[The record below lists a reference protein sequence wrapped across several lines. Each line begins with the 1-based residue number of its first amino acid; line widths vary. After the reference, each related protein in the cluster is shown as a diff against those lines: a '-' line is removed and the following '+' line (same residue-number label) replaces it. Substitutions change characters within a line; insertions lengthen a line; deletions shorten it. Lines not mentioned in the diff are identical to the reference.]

1 MATLVL
7 AEKPSVARDL
17 AHVLGA
23 TSRAEGYLQGN
34 GYVVTWAIGHLVALA
49 EPQEMNRAWKRW
61 SLADLPIL
69 PNAWPLVV
77 SESTRAQ
84 YAIVRRWLL
93 SSDVDDVVCATDAGR
108 EGELIFRYIY
118 ESAGASKPVRR
129 LWISSLTPQ
138 AIRAGF
144 ASLQDGRAFDR
155 LADAARARS
164 RADWL
169 VGMNLTR
176 AYSVLNDDVLS
187 VGRVQTP
194 TLAMIVA
201 AELQQPIRVTSGP
214 AIQHAGD
221 LASILSSL
229 AEGEVLFLDEIHRFT
244 KAQQDGLLSGVENRL
259 VVLVAATT
267 ENPSFSVIAPLLSRS
282 MLITLEPLSA
292 DELDDVLTAALSEQR
307 GLGGVFTLEPEAR
320 QHVIRMAGGDARRVL
335 TSLEAAAGVAL
346 DAQPAGRDSEEQILI
361 TLAQVEQAVAH
372 AAVRYDRAG
381 DQHYDVASALIK
393 SMRGSDVDASLH
405 YLARMLEAGED
416 PRFIARRIV
425 IAASEDVG
433 MADPTALQTAVA
445 AMHAVAQIGMPE
457 ARIILAQAVVHN
469 AIAPKSNSS
478 YLGINEAIA
487 DIRAGRGGPVPVH
500 LRGSGYAGAG
510 RIGHGEGYRYA
521 HDDPAGV
528 VAQQYLPDDLLVGT
542 DYFRPTD
549 RGFEQT
555 LSARWAR
562 LKELIRATS

>member
-1 MATLVL
+1 MTTGGDDDLFAASSRDPLAGGVLSASSLPPLAVRMRPRSLDEVRGQSDVLRPGSPLRRLIEGHAGAAGPLSAIIWGPPGTGKTTL
-7 AEKPSVARDL
+7 A
-17 AHVLGA
+17 
-23 TSRAEGYLQGN
+23 
-34 GYVVTWAIGHLVALA
+34 HLVA
-49 EPQEMNRAWKRW
+49 
-61 SLADLPIL
+61 
-69 PNAWPLVV
+69 NA
-77 SESTRAQ
+77 
-84 YAIVRRWLL
+84 
-93 SSDVDDVVCATDAGR
+93 AGR
-108 EGELIFRYIY
+108 RFVEL
-118 ESAGASKPVRR
+118 SAVTAGVKDVR
-129 LWISSLTPQ
+129 
-138 AIRAGF
+138 AVMEA
-144 ASLQDGRAFDR
+144 
-155 LADAARARS
+155 AARERDMYD
-164 RADWL
+164 R
-169 VGMNLTR
+169 
-176 AYSVLNDDVLS
+176 
-187 VGRVQTP
+187 QT
-194 TLAMIVA
+194 
-201 AELQQPIRVTSGP
+201 
-214 AIQHAGD
+214 
-221 LASILSSL
+221 
-229 AEGEVLFLDEIHRFT
+229 VLFLDEIHRFT
-244 KAQQDGLLSGVENRL
+244 KAQQDALLSGVENRL

-282 MLITLEPLSA
+282 MLITLEPLSD
-292 DELDDVLTAALSEQR
+292 DEVDDVLAAALSEHR
-307 GLGGVFTLEPEAR
+307 GLDGVFSLAPEAR
-320 QHVIRMAGGDARRVL
+320 QHVIRMAGGDARRAL

-346 DAQPAGRDSEEQILI
+346 DAEPAGRVSDEQIPI

-487 DIRAGRGGPVPVH
+487 DIRAGKGGPVPVH
-500 LRGSGYAGAG
+500 LRGSGYAGAS
-510 RIGHGEGYRYA
+510 RMGHGEGYRYA

-528 VAQQYLPDDLLVGT
+528 VAQQYLPDDLLEDT
-542 DYFRPTD
+542 NYFRPTD

-555 LSARWAR
+555 LSSRWAW
-562 LKELIRATS
+562 LKERIRATRP